1 MFFCSRVSLHIPET
15 SVWPQSL
22 ISEATDED
30 ELVVDDVLN
39 ITSSFSSRPAL
50 NLRALAMSCSALIPS
65 RCACSSKDLRLFLRE
80 VMVVV
85 NSRERWAWWGFVRA
99 AILFSVGRGELVTGE
114 KPEVT
119 SRSTTSNVG
128 CILGLLQ
135 VHDERVV
142 CSLLV
147 DERKDSEW
155 CCVEGKQG
163 ILFWAKLSSLQVGG
177 LGC

>member
-1 MFFCSRVSLHIPET
+1 M
-15 SVWPQSL
+15 
-22 ISEATDED
+22 
-30 ELVVDDVLN
+30 
-39 ITSSFSSRPAL
+39 
-50 NLRALAMSCSALIPS
+50 
-65 RCACSSKDLRLFLRE
+65 
-80 VMVVV
+80 
-85 NSRERWAWWGFVRA
+85 RA

-147 DERKDSEW
+147 DERKDSE
-155 CCVEGKQG
+155 
-163 ILFWAKLSSLQVGG
+163 
-177 LGC
+177 